1 VLETR
6 SNAEGKVAFRG
17 FHGEYTVTAQSGG
30 KTVKHSFH
38 LQKSPLNAWNV
49 QF

>member
-1 VLETR
+1 MLDAR

-30 KTVKHSFH
+30 KTVKQTFR
-38 LQKSPLNAWNV
+38 LKKGTPNEWTV
-49 QF
+49 RF